1 MTRRDPRLLFLL
13 MLPTLMLALPPFE
26 HRAHAI
32 HGNDGFLN
40 FAYVRSLLVG
50 GDLDFTDDY
59 ADFDVIGQERGYGY
73 RMTDTPL
80 DPTTGRPVNRYG
92 WGSSLLWSPLVL
104 VAHAVA
110 AALPP
115 LEADGLSDGYFF
127 AVRFGS
133 ALWALLG
140 LMALLDVARRRL
152 GNDEASALW
161 AAFALLAT
169 TNLGFYIYLHPSMST
184 GPAFGLMGLAIWQM
198 DRLTQRRSAARLFAL
213 GLTLAMVCATRYGD
227 AALVAGLLPALWAAG
242 RRRLSERTALE
253 APQMIL
259 SLLAGLVPVAI
270 IQLLIW
276 RALYGS
282 MLSGPAPYLG
292 DDYQWALPGRHGLAV
307 LFSTDHGWITWHP
320 IVLVGLIGL
329 AVMARDRTLPLWL
342 RLLPLAVVL
351 QWLAV
356 SAWPVWSGGASFGGR
371 LMATALAAVF
381 LGLVVA
387 LRAMA
392 QRWGRWSVGALVGL
406 LTLWNLGLM
415 IQYALEMI
423 PRQGPVAPLEVLL
436 NQGQLIGKLV
446 GL

>member
-1 MTRRDPRLLFLL
+1 MTRRDPWLLLILL
-13 MLPTLMLALPPFE
+13 LPTLVLALPSLE
-26 HRAHAI
+26 RRAHAI

-50 GDLDFTDDY
+50 GDLDFSDDY
-59 ADFDVIGQERGYGY
+59 ADFDVIGQRRGYSF
-73 RMTDTPL
+73 RMTDTPI
-80 DPTTGRPVNRYG
+80 DPDTGRPVNRYG

-104 VAHAVA
+104 VAHGVAVA
-110 AALPP
+110 LPAV
-115 LEADGLSDGYFF
+115 EADGLSEGYFF

-140 LMALLDVARRRL
+140 LLALMAVARRRL
-152 GNDEASALW
+152 GGDEASVLW
-161 AAFALLAT
+161 AALALLAA

-184 GPAFGLMGLAIWQM
+184 APAFGLAGLTIWQM
-198 DRLTQRRSAARLFAL
+198 DRLTERRSAARFFAL
-213 GLTLAMVCATRYGD
+213 GLTLAVLCVTRYGD
-227 AALVAGLLPALWAAG
+227 AALVAGLLPAAWAAG
-242 RRRLSERTALE
+242 RRPRSERTSLE
-253 APQMIL
+253 PPQMVP
-259 SLLAGLVPVAI
+259 SLLAGVVPIALL
-270 IQLLIW
+270 QMLIW

-282 MLSGPAPYLG
+282 LLSGPAPYLG
-292 DDYQWALPGRHGLAV
+292 DDYQWSLPGRHGFAV

-320 IVLVGLIGL
+320 LVLVGLMGL
-329 AVMARDRTLPLWL
+329 AVMVRDRSLPLWL

-371 LMATALAAVF
+371 LMATALAVVF

-392 QRWGRWSVGALVGL
+392 RRWGRWSVATVVGL

-415 IQYALEMI
+415 AQYALEMI
-423 PRQGPVAPLEVLL
+423 PRQGSVAVLEVLR
-436 NQGQLIGKLV
+436 NQCHLIGKLV